1 MLCSSKEF
9 YGNLKKFRNF
19 LQFKES
25 VYLVVR
31 DLLLRIESA
40 NYRIIH
46 VRPAI
51 NEVMKRMLYRVS
63 KKKRYGN

>member
-9 YGNLKKFRNF
+9 YGNLKKFRR
-19 LQFKES
+19 E
-25 VYLVVR
+25 LVVR